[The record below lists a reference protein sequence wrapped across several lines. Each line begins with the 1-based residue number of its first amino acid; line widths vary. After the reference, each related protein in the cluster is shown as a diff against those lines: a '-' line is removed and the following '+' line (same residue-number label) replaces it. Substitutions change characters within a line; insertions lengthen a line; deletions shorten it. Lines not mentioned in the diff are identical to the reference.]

1 MAKHLISSPVDFLG
15 EWFLPDNEG
24 SQRIAGTLAWSSHRA
39 TLQLHDS
46 FTQLRVA
53 IYGDEARTYPAIYGI
68 SVSSQFITV
77 LEASGAGSGINFG
90 PAGLRQSERL
100 ISSWVV
106 IGAHIFPHTLFSEV
120 RVRIPGLQ
128 IWIGRSGVQQTLIDK
143 TEDSPFS
150 MIYHITGLPE
160 ETTVIPC
167 LSATLGWGVDRNFSG
182 DLVTDISVTS
192 SACLRI

>member
-1 MAKHLISSPVDFLG
+1 MAKHLISSPVDFQG
-15 EWFLPDNEG
+15 EWFLPDKED

-46 FTQLRVA
+46 FTQLRGA
-53 IYGDEARTYPAIYGI
+53 IYGDEARTYPVVHGI
-68 SVSSQFITV
+68 SVSSQFIT
-77 LEASGAGSGINFG
+77 LLDASGAGSGINFG

-128 IWIGRSGVQQTLIDK
+128 IWIGRSGIQQTIQ
-143 TEDSPFS
+143 ESPFS
-150 MIYHITGLPE
+150 MIYHIAGLPE
-160 ETTVIPC
+160 ETTEVPC
-167 LSATLGWGVDRNFSG
+167 LSATLGWGVQKF
-182 DLVTDISVTS
+182 
-192 SACLRI
+192 LR